1 MRHDL
6 KQIKT
11 RIKMLIHKANTITT
25 ILALKGSGKSVLTE
39 FLILQNSKS
48 SIIFDPNETLGAF
61 KNRVFIDGARSYEAF
76 KAVLKVLQKA
86 NGAKVDIVIIN
97 CFDCEPLLSMI
108 WQRLENMLIVIDEV
122 DLYYSAFI
130 PRDTAFF
137 SFINRG
143 RHKQFDLIANARR
156 PAKIPRDLTSQ
167 SDFIYLGFVGRE
179 PLDLKFYKEVFCR
192 TDNLPKTKY
201 TWRVFDTNE
210 QTYYNFAIDSSD
222 FKILERGA

>member
-1 MRHDL
+1 
-6 KQIKT
+6 
-11 RIKMLIHKANTITT
+11 MLIHKTNTIIT

-39 FLILQNSKS
+39 FLILQNPKS

-61 KNRVFIDGARSYEAF
+61 KNRVFIDGSKSYEAF
-76 KAVLKVLQKA
+76 KTILKVLKKV

-97 CFDCEPLLSMI
+97 CFDAEPLLSMI
-108 WQRLENMLIVIDEV
+108 WERLENILIVIDEV

-156 PAKIPRDLTSQ
+156 PAKVPRDLTSQ
-167 SDFIYLGFVGRE
+167 SDFIYLGFVGKE
-179 PLDLKFYKEVFCR
+179 PLDLKFYKEVFNK
-192 TDNLPKTKY
+192 TDNLPKEKY
-201 TWRVFDTNE
+201 MWKVFDLNK
-210 QTYYNFAIDSSD
+210 QSYYNFAIGSND
-222 FKILERGA
+222 FKILERGGA

>member
-1 MRHDL
+1 
-6 KQIKT
+6 
-11 RIKMLIHKANTITT
+11 MLIHKTNTIIT

-39 FLILQNSKS
+39 FLILQNPKS

-61 KNRVFIDGARSYEAF
+61 KNRVFIDGSKSYEAF
-76 KAVLKVLQKA
+76 KTILKVLKKV

-97 CFDCEPLLSMI
+97 CFDAEPLLSMI
-108 WQRLENMLIVIDEV
+108 WERLENILIVIDEV

-156 PAKIPRDLTSQ
+156 PAKVPRDLTSQ
-167 SDFIYLGFVGRE
+167 SDFIYLGFVGKE
-179 PLDLKFYKEVFCR
+179 PLDLKFYKEVFNK
-192 TDNLPKTKY
+192 TDNLPKEKY
-201 TWRVFDTNE
+201 MWKVFDLNK
-210 QTYYNFAIDSSD
+210 QSYYNFAIGSND
-222 FKILERGA
+222 FKILERGGLNAN

>member
-1 MRHDL
+1 
-6 KQIKT
+6 
-11 RIKMLIHKANTITT
+11 MLIHKTNTIIT

-39 FLILQNSKS
+39 FLILQNPKS

-61 KNRVFIDGARSYEAF
+61 KNRVFIDGSKSYEAF
-76 KAVLKVLQKA
+76 KTILKVLKKV

-97 CFDCEPLLSMI
+97 CFDTEPLLSMI
-108 WQRLENMLIVIDEV
+108 WERLENILIVIDEV

-156 PAKIPRDLTSQ
+156 PAKVPRDLTSQ
-167 SDFIYLGFVGRE
+167 SDFIYLGFVGKE
-179 PLDLKFYKEVFCR
+179 PLDLKFYKEVFNK
-192 TDNLPKTKY
+192 TDNLPKEKY
-201 TWRVFDTNE
+201 MWKVFDLNK
-210 QTYYNFAIDSSD
+210 QSYYNFAIGSND
-222 FKILERGA
+222 FKILERGGA

>member
-1 MRHDL
+1 
-6 KQIKT
+6 
-11 RIKMLIHKANTITT
+11 MLIHKTNTIIT

-39 FLILQNSKS
+39 FLILQNPKS

-61 KNRVFIDGARSYEAF
+61 KNRVFIDGSKSYEAF
-76 KAVLKVLQKA
+76 KTILKVLKKV

-97 CFDCEPLLSMI
+97 CFDAEPLLSMI
-108 WQRLENMLIVIDEV
+108 WERLENILIVIDEV

-156 PAKIPRDLTSQ
+156 PAKVPRDLTSQ
-167 SDFIYLGFVGRE
+167 SDFIYLGFVGKE
-179 PLDLKFYKEVFCR
+179 PLDLKFYKEVFNK
-192 TDNLPKTKY
+192 TDNLPKEKY
-201 TWRVFDTNE
+201 MWKVFDLNK
-210 QTYYNFAIDSSD
+210 QSYYNFAIGSND
-222 FKILERGA
+222 FKILERGGLKCKLA

>member
-1 MRHDL
+1 
-6 KQIKT
+6 
-11 RIKMLIHKANTITT
+11 MLIHKTNTIIT

-39 FLILQNSKS
+39 FLILQNPKS

-61 KNRVFIDGARSYEAF
+61 KNRVFIDGSKSYEAF
-76 KAVLKVLQKA
+76 KTILKVLKKV

-97 CFDCEPLLSMI
+97 CFDAEPLLSMI
-108 WQRLENMLIVIDEV
+108 WERLENILIVIDEV

-156 PAKIPRDLTSQ
+156 PAKVPRDLTSQ
-167 SDFIYLGFVGRE
+167 SDFIYLGFVGKE
-179 PLDLKFYKEVFCR
+179 PLDLKFYKEVFNK
-192 TDNLPKTKY
+192 TDNLPKEKY
-201 TWRVFDTNE
+201 MWKVFDLNK
-210 QTYYNFAIDSSD
+210 QSYYNFAIGSND